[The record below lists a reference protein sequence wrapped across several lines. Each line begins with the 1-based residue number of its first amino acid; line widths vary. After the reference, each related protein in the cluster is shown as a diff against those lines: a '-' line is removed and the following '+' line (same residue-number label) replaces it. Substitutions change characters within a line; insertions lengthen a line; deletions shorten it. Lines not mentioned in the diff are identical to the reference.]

1 MKNYHKIK
9 RAKRQRRAARTR
21 AKIFGT
27 DKKPRLA
34 VFRSNKNI
42 YAQLIND
49 IKGKTLVS
57 VNSRQLERGKNKRT
71 ELAQAIGRQ
80 IAQKALALKI
90 KEVVFD
96 KGGYSY
102 HGIVKSLADGARAGG
117 LKF

>member
-80 IAQKALALKI
+80 IAQKAWRSKLKRSFLI
-90 KEVVFD
+90 KAATA
-96 KGGYSY
+96 
-102 HGIVKSLADGARAGG
+102 ITG
-117 LKF
+117 LLNPWLTVPAPED